1 MLSFLNQWVGICHLF
16 WKRFGHYFFKY
27 FLHPIFS
34 FLSFW
39 NSKYIKPFNIALQ
52 FSDGCSLLFQY
63 LLFFSTLCCT
73 LVWMISV
80 DFEFTDPFVSM
91 SSILLS
97 DSKEFFVSDTIFFSV
112 QEFLC
117 KHYFSMLNFFIW
129 ANVLPMFS
137 FKSFNTFIYLSLC
150 LPVPTSGI
158 HWVCCYWQFFLL
170 IVGHISCLYV

>member
-1 MLSFLNQWVGICHLF
+1 MAIISSNIFSIPSSLSFHSGTPNILSHLTLP
-16 WKRFGHYFFKY
+16 YSSQMVV
-27 FLHPIFS
+27 LSCFS
-34 FLSFW
+34 ISF
-39 NSKYIKPFNIALQ
+39 
-52 FSDGCSLLFQY
+52 
-63 LLFFSTLCCT
+63 FFSTLCCT

-97 DSKEFFVSDTIFFSV
+97 DSKEFFVSDTIFLSV

-158 HWVCCYWQFFLL
+158 H
-170 IVGHISCLYV
+170 